1 MDMHGANIRLLSD
14 NTELQQ
20 VVHLQQVYWG
30 EDADAL
36 VPLHMLASIVNY
48 GGHVFGAI
56 IDKQLVGVLI
66 GFLGADID
74 PDSTAN
80 AAQRL
85 LVMSKRMVVLPEMR
99 GRGIG
104 EMLKLAQRDYAL
116 KHGIQLVTWTFD
128 PLLARNAYL
137 NLHKLAAI
145 GQAYQPDYFGSA
157 AIHPTLRADRLVV
170 KWWVNHPI
178 TSQRIEGSWDFCVRD
193 ATPVVNPPRLGRD
206 NILIPADSW
215 SLQQDEETVLL
226 EIPLEFVPIE
236 TLDTGL
242 AQAWRDQIRDVFSTL
257 LPAGY
262 VALDVIRRDWRV
274 YYVLS
279 RAYTSFDFI

>member
-1 MDMHGANIRLLSD
+1 MNVNGVTVRLLSD
-14 NTELQQ
+14 HRELEQAVNLQQ
-20 VVHLQQVYWG
+20 IYWG
-30 EDADAL
+30 ENADAL
-36 VPLHMLASIVNY
+36 VPMHMLASLVSY

-56 IDKQLVGVLI
+56 VDNRLVGILI
-66 GFLGADID
+66 DFLGTDID
-74 PDSTAN
+74 PDSTADV
-80 AAQRL
+80 AQRL
-85 LVMSKRMVVLPEMR
+85 LIMSKRMVVLPEMR

-116 KHGIQLVTWTFD
+116 RHGIQLVTWTFD

-145 GQAYQPDYFGSA
+145 GQGYQPDYFGA
-157 AIHPTLRADRLVV
+157 AAAHPTLRADRLVV

-178 TSQRIEGSWDFCVRD
+178 TIKRLEGNWDSCEFAD
-193 ATPVVNPPRLGRD
+193 TSILNPPRLGRD
-206 NILIPADSW
+206 NILIPVDTW
-215 SLQQDEETVLL
+215 TVQDGEETLLL

-236 TLDTGL
+236 TLDSGL
-242 AQAWRDQIRDVFSTL
+242 AQAWRDQVREVFMTL